1 MLRVA
6 RGVLIGVSSLVVLY
20 ALFGALLGKNGD
32 NRKTYRNLGV
42 YSEVLSRI
50 KSDYVTEP
58 NLKQATQGALRG
70 LLESLDPYNTYFTAD
85 EYRAYEEAKSKEQGG
100 LELVLWKR
108 FGYAAVISVLPGSEA
123 EQVGIRPG
131 DLIDSVDQVST
142 RQLSLIQIQQLIAG
156 PKGSLAALSVI
167 RKGRGESRKFTLTR
181 RATQYPSVTTKWVQV
196 GIGYIQI
203 PSLEKN
209 KSQEVRVKLQELLGG
224 GARKLVVDLRD
235 CALGEV
241 FEGAQT
247 ANFFLE
253 GGLITYA
260 EGQKYPRKDMVAD
273 AGKAFCKLPLAL
285 LINGSTAGAAE
296 IMASAILEN
305 KRGEVVG
312 ERSYGVGSIQGAI
325 PLEDGSA
332 LLLSIAKYHSPSG
345 KKIQGEGVKPSV
357 EEAFILEP
365 EASDD
370 KKDPADRP
378 LLRERFGTQ
387 DDPQLKKALEVLQE
401 SLPKA
406 A

>member
-1 MLRVA
+1 MPRVA
-6 RGVLIGVSSLVVLY
+6 RGVLIGISSLVVLY
-20 ALFGALLGKNGD
+20 VLFGALLGKNEGK
-32 NRKTYRNLGV
+32 RKTYRNLGV

-58 NLKQATQGALRG
+58 NLQQATQGALRG
-70 LLESLDPYNTYFTAD
+70 LLESLDPYNTYFSAE
-85 EYRAYEEAKSKEQGG
+85 EYRAYEEAKGKEQGG
-100 LELVLWKR
+100 LALVLWKR

-131 DLIDSVDQVST
+131 DLIESVDQVST
-142 RQLSLIQIQQLIAG
+142 RQLSLIQIQQLVAG
-156 PKGSLAALSVI
+156 PQGSQAALSVI
-167 RKGRGESRKFTLTR
+167 REGRGESRKLTLTR
-181 RATQYPSVTTKWVQV
+181 RATQYPAVTTKWVEAK
-196 GIGYIQI
+196 IGYLQI

-241 FEGAQT
+241 SEAAQT
-247 ANFFLE
+247 ANFFLA
-253 GGLITYA
+253 GGLIAYA
-260 EGQKYPRKDMVAD
+260 EGQTYPRQEMVAD

-296 IMASAILEN
+296 ILASAILEN

-312 ERSYGVGSIQGAI
+312 ERSYGVGSVQRAI
-325 PLEDGSA
+325 PLDDGSA

-345 KKIQGEGVKPSV
+345 KRIQGEGVTPSV
-357 EEAFILEP
+357 EEAFILES

-370 KKDPADRP
+370 NKEPADRP
-378 LLRERFGTQ
+378 PLRKRFGTQ
-387 DDPQLKKALEVLQE
+387 DDPQLKKALEILQE
-401 SLPKA
+401 PLPKA